1 MTARAI
7 IPPWHARLALEYAA
21 HDGRSVL
28 ARREQYGPLAVQ
40 KPLYPEGNAVCHTVL
55 LHPPGGIAGGDR
67 IDIALSLEAG
77 SHALI
82 TTPGAAKWYRSLG
95 AVATQQVRCRVA
107 AGAAL
112 EYLPQESILFD
123 GCRGSSA
130 LEVQLDEGAT
140 FVGWDISVMGRPA
153 SGEDYVSGVM
163 QQRCELTVNGQ
174 PVWFETARL
183 AGGEAA
189 LDSPAAYRGCRV
201 SGTLYAVG
209 NKVSTDTLAASRAL
223 ALQRSALAGVTQSPE
238 VFVARYL
245 GNDVEAART
254 YFANV
259 WALLRPELLGRAAQR
274 PRIWST

>member
-1 MTARAI
+1 MTARDL
-7 IPPWHARLALEYAA
+7 IPPWQARLALDYTA

-28 ARREQYGPLAVQ
+28 ARREHDGPLAVQ

-67 IDIALSLEAG
+67 IDIALTLEAG

-123 GCRGSSA
+123 GCRGSSVLA
-130 LEVQLDEGAT
+130 VQLDESAS
-140 FVGWDISVMGRPA
+140 FIGWDISVMGRPA
-153 SGEDYVSGVM
+153 SGENYVSGVM
-163 QQRCELTVNGQ
+163 QQRCEIEVNGQ
-174 PVWFETARL
+174 PGWFETARL
-183 AGGEAA
+183 SGGEAA
-189 LDSPAAYRGCRV
+189 LNSPAAYRGCRV

-209 NKVSTDTLAASRAL
+209 KKVSADPLAASRAL
-223 ALQRSALAGVTQSPE
+223 ALQCGALAGVTQLPD

-245 GNDVEAART
+245 GNDVEAARA
-254 YFANV
+254 YFADV
-259 WALLRPELLGRAAQR
+259 WALLRPDMLGLDAQP
-274 PRIWST
+274 PRIWRT

>member
-7 IPPWHARLALEYAA
+7 IPPWQARLALGYAT

-40 KPLYPEGNAVCHTVL
+40 KPLYPEGGAVCHTVL
-55 LHPPGGIAGGDR
+55 LHPPGGIAGGDQ
-67 IDIALSLEAG
+67 IEIALTLEAG

-95 AVATQQVRCRVA
+95 AMATQQVRCSVA
-107 AGAAL
+107 ANAVL

-153 SGEDYVSGVM
+153 SGEDYLSGVF
-163 QQRCELTVNGQ
+163 QQRSEILLNGQ
-174 PVWFETARL
+174 ALLFETARL
-183 AGGEAA
+183 AGGEAF
-189 LDSPAAYRGCRV
+189 LHSPAGYRGCRV
-201 SGTLYAVG
+201 TGTLLAAG
-209 NKVSTDTLAASRAL
+209 KKVSADTLNACRAL
-223 ALQRSALAGVTQSPE
+223 ALPAGALAGITQLPG
-238 VFVARYL
+238 VLVARYL
-245 GNDVEAART
+245 GNDVEAARA

-259 WALLRPELLGRAAQR
+259 WTLLRPHMVGLNAQP